1 MIRLKQILEG
11 KESLPNILFITDDIR
26 QRRIGFA
33 RELISRRVCTGDIYS
48 VNKGSISEL
57 RELTN
62 SYVSSYYDL
71 VVVISRGLYETEN
84 SSLDDIITDYQKII
98 DQCHQY
104 DIPVVLSTLPTN
116 KFIDDKFKKEVN
128 IPNFNI
134 LAINSWIR
142 RNSDYILDTDQL
154 LDDTYFDLTGITL
167 DREAHKV
174 LYGQMLRIIKD
185 IDPSINIDSEEEEIE
200 DLRDSKILLKPGDS
214 NRHVATIQSKL
225 IELGYDISRNE
236 ISNRKFGKTTT
247 TALIAFKMKH
257 GLNANDIIDRQT
269 LIALQKAEPEK
280 ISLTADDEKRARYA
294 KIKPPKS
301 VQEFFNL
308 VSGPAQDQEK
318 KYGIPA
324 SITMAQAALESG
336 WGKSEL
342 AYRYNNYF
350 GVKCGSF
357 SNCVELIASD
367 GKPATWRVYDNML
380 DSFDDHSKVLKADRY
395 ANAFTY
401 PVSDYENWAIAIQD
415 AGYAGVSSTYAD
427 TLIKLIEEYG
437 LDKYVSD
444 SGGGIISNV
453 LGKVKD
459 VVSAP
464 VKDIAGGLVGVGAIT
479 LSTADDYFSSG
490 GKLQGTRSG
499 GYNGD
504 WGGSLPKLISI
515 LPAGNWIARSQKRA
529 RKTTKSGGVSEH
541 YNNNIISYAADFFVD
556 STFNGD
562 TVAATKFAIAIAK
575 NAGANID
582 SWAPYIG
589 KYLNVYTSDGYRV
602 QIIWQSNVGG
612 NHYDHVHVGVVNVN
626 LKKQFDSK
634 NISYVNGM

>member
-48 VNKGSISEL
+48 VDKGSISEL
-57 RELTN
+57 RELAN
-62 SYVSSYYDL
+62 AYVSSYYDL

-84 SSLDDIITDYQKII
+84 TGLDDVITDYQKII
-98 DQCHQY
+98 EQCHQY

-116 KFIDDKFKKEVN
+116 KFIDDKFKKEVS
-128 IPNFNI
+128 IPKFNI

-308 VSGPAQDQEK
+308 ISGPAQDQEK

-342 AYRYNNYF
+342 AYKYNNYF

-459 VVSAP
+459 VASTLLGTG
-464 VKDIAGGLVGVGAIT
+464 AGVAAVTVGAQDMFKSGT
-479 LSTADDYFSSG
+479 GRLSGARG
-490 GKLQGTRSG
+490 G
-499 GYNGD
+499 GYDGD

-515 LPAGNWIARSQKRA
+515 LPPGSWSAGSQKRA
-529 RKTTKSGGVSEH
+529 KRTSKSGNVSDH
-541 YNNNIISYAADFFVD
+541 YENNIISYASDFGLN

-562 TVAATKFAIAIAK
+562 TVAATEFAIAVAR

-589 KYLNVYTSDGYRV
+589 KYLNVYTNDGYRV

-612 NHYDHVHVGVVNVN
+612 NHYDHVHVGVINTN
-626 LKKQFDSK
+626 LKKQFDAENK
-634 NISYVNGM
+634 SYLSGM

>member
-11 KESLPNILFITDDIR
+11 KESLTNILFITDDIR

-33 RELISRRVCTGDIYS
+33 RELISRRLCTGDIYS
-48 VNKGSISEL
+48 VDKGSISEL
-57 RELTN
+57 RELAN
-62 SYVSSYYDL
+62 AYVSSYYDL

-84 SSLDDIITDYQKII
+84 SGLDDIITDYQKII

-104 DIPVVLSTLPTN
+104 DIPIVLSTLPTN

-134 LAINSWIR
+134 LAANSWIR

-154 LDDTYFDLTGITL
+154 LDDTYFDITGITL

-174 LYGQMLRIIKD
+174 LYSQMLRIIKD
-185 IDPSINIDSEEEEIE
+185 SDPSINIDSEEEEIE

-225 IELGYDISRNE
+225 IELGYDISQNE

-342 AYRYNNYF
+342 AYKYNNYF

-444 SGGGIISNV
+444 SDGGIISNV

-459 VVSAP
+459 VASTLLG
-464 VKDIAGGLVGVGAIT
+464 AGAGLAAVTVGARDMFKSGT
-479 LSTADDYFSSG
+479 GRLSGARG
-490 GKLQGTRSG
+490 G
-499 GYNGD
+499 GYDGD

-515 LPAGNWIARSQKRA
+515 LPPGSWSAGSQKRSK
-529 RKTTKSGGVSEH
+529 RTSKSGNVSDH
-541 YNNNIISYAADFFVD
+541 YENNIISYASDFGLND
-556 STFNGD
+556 TFNGD
-562 TVAATKFAIAIAK
+562 AVAATEFAIAVAR
-575 NAGANID
+575 NAGADID

-589 KYLNVYTSDGYRV
+589 KYLNVYTNDGYRV

-612 NHYDHVHVGVVNVN
+612 NHYDHVHVGVINTN
-626 LKKQFDSK
+626 LKKQFDAENK
-634 NISYVNGM
+634 SYLSGM